1 MTPGFMMY
9 LLVMAGETYLVRAV
23 PLVLIRKKIKN
34 RFLRSFLAYIPC
46 AVLSAMTF
54 PGILYCTGSFW
65 TALAGTIGA
74 MVLSYMGASLSVV
87 ALVSCVL
94 VFVTGFLV

>member
-9 LLVMAGETYLVRAV
+9 LLVMAGVTYLVRAV

-74 MVLSYMGASLSVV
+74 MVLSYMGASLSIV

>member
-9 LLVMAGETYLVRAV
+9 LLVMAGVTYLVRAV

-65 TALAGTIGA
+65 TALAGMIGA

>member
-9 LLVMAGETYLVRAV
+9 LLVMAGVTYLVRAV